1 MVPFVDLKRQ
11 HARIGAEM
19 RAAIARVLDDCCFA
33 QGSDLQEF
41 EREFAAYLGSAHCVG
56 TSSGT
61 AALKL
66 ALEAL
71 GIGPGD
77 EVIVPVNTFAATAFA
92 VTANNATPVFVDVES
107 DTLLL
112 GIDAVIAAT
121 TARTKAIMP
130 VHLFGQVVDMNPIM
144 RFARERGLYVVEDA
158 AQAHGAGY
166 LGAKA
171 GNIGDAGCFS
181 FYPTKNIGALGDA
194 GALTTNDA
202 ELARIVRAK
211 RWLGQE
217 KATRY
222 RHDMLGE
229 NSVLDTLHA
238 AVLRVKLAHLDE
250 WNDERRAAAALYREM
265 LDGAAGV
272 KLVAERDGV
281 RHVYHLMVVLVDDRE
296 NVESALREAG
306 IGYGIHYP
314 VPLHRQA
321 AFAGRSIA
329 AGPFPV
335 AEDAAAKMLSLPMF
349 PGITHDEV
357 AETADVVRRAAGKR
371 TAGKRAVSAMRR

>member
-11 HARIGAEM
+11 HARIKADLQN
-19 RAAIARVLDDCCFA
+19 ALARVLDDCGFA
-33 QGSDLQEF
+33 QGRDLEEF
-41 EREFAAYLGSAHCVG
+41 EREFARYLDSAHCVG

-71 GIGPGD
+71 GVGPGD

-92 VTANNATPVFVDVES
+92 VTANNATPVFVDVDPE
-107 DTLLL
+107 TLLL
-112 GIDAVIAAT
+112 SIDAVAGAT

-130 VHLFGQVVDMNPIM
+130 VHLFGQVVEMDPIM
-144 RFARERGLYVVEDA
+144 LFARERGIFVVEDA
-158 AQAHGAGY
+158 AQAHGATYRG
-166 LGAKA
+166 KHA
-171 GNIGDAGCFS
+171 GTFGDAGCFS

-194 GALTTNDA
+194 GALVTNDP

-217 KATRY
+217 KTSRY

-238 AVLRVKLAHLDE
+238 AVLRVKLAHLHA
-250 WNDERRAAAALYREM
+250 WNDERRAAAAQYRD
-265 LDGAAGV
+265 LFDGSAGIKV
-272 KLVAERDGV
+272 VAERGDG
-281 RHVYHLMVVLVDDRE
+281 RHVYHLMVVLVDDRA
-296 NVESALREAG
+296 NVEAALREAG

-314 VPLHRQA
+314 IPLHRQA
-321 AFAGRSIA
+321 AFAGRSKA

-335 AEDAAAKMLSLPMF
+335 AEDAAARMLSLPMF
-349 PGITHDEV
+349 PGITPDEV
-357 AETADVVRRAAGKR
+357 SETADVVRRAAGKR
-371 TAGKRAVSAMRR
+371 AVGATRR

>member
-11 HARIGAEM
+11 HARIAPDLQN
-19 RAAIARVLDDCCFA
+19 AIARVLEDCGFA
-33 QGSDLQEF
+33 QGRDLEEF
-41 EREFAAYLGSAHCVG
+41 EREFARYIDSAHCVG

-71 GIGPGD
+71 GVGPGD

-92 VTANNATPVFVDVES
+92 VTANNATPVFVDVDP

-112 GIDAVIAAT
+112 SIAAVAGAT
-121 TARTKAIMP
+121 TARTKAVMP
-130 VHLFGQVVDMNPIM
+130 VHLFGQVVEMDPIM
-144 RFARERGLYVVEDA
+144 LFARERGLFVVEDA
-158 AQAHGAGY
+158 AQAHGAEYRG
-166 LGAKA
+166 KNA
-171 GNIGDAGCFS
+171 GTFGDAGCFS
-181 FYPTKNIGALGDA
+181 FYPTKNIGALGDG
-194 GALTTNDA
+194 GALLTNDP

-217 KATRY
+217 KTSRY

-238 AVLRVKLAHLDE
+238 AVLRVKLAHLKA
-250 WNDERRAAAALYREM
+250 WNDERRAAAAHYRD
-265 LDGAAGV
+265 LFDGAAGI
-272 KLVAERDGV
+272 KLVAERGDG
-281 RHVYHLMVVLVDDRE
+281 RHVYHLMVVLVDDRT
-296 NVESALREAG
+296 NVEAALREAG

-314 VPLHRQA
+314 MPLHRQA
-321 AFAGRSIA
+321 AFAGRSRA

-335 AEDAAAKMLSLPMF
+335 AEDAASRMLSLPM
-349 PGITHDEV
+349 
-357 AETADVVRRAAGKR
+357 
-371 TAGKRAVSAMRR
+371 

>member
-1 MVPFVDLKRQ
+1 
-11 HARIGAEM
+11 M
-19 RAAIARVLDDCCFA
+19 RAAIARVLDDCGFA

-71 GIGPGD
+71 GIGSGD

-144 RFARERGLYVVEDA
+144 RFARERGLFVVEDA

-194 GALTTNDA
+194 GALTTNDP

-321 AFAGRSIA
+321 AFAGRSKA
-329 AGPFPV
+329 GGPFPV

-357 AETADVVRRAAGKR
+357 AETADVVRRAAGNR
-371 TAGKRAVSAMRR
+371 TAGKRAVGAMRR

>member
-1 MVPFVDLKRQ
+1 MIPFVDLKRQ
-11 HARIGAEM
+11 HERIGPAMKE
-19 RAAIARVLDDCCFA
+19 AIARVLDDCGFA
-33 QGSDLQEF
+33 QGRDLDEF
-41 EREFAAYLGSAHCVG
+41 EREFAAYLGSARCVG

-61 AALKL
+61 AAMKL

-71 GIGPGD
+71 GIGLGA
-77 EVIVPVNTFAATAFA
+77 EVIVPVNTFASTAFA
-92 VTANNATPVFVDVES
+92 VTANNATPVFVDVDP

-112 GIDAVIAAT
+112 EIDAVKAAT

-130 VHLFGQVVDMNPIM
+130 VHLFGQVVDMDPIM
-144 RFARERGLYVVEDA
+144 GFARERGLFVVEDA
-158 AQAHGAGY
+158 AQAHGADYRGK
-166 LGAKA
+166 KA

-194 GALTTNDA
+194 GAMTTNDA
-202 ELARIVRAK
+202 ELGRVVRAK

-222 RHDMLGE
+222 QHDMLGE

-238 AVLRVKLAHLDE
+238 AVLRVKLAHLNT
-250 WNDERRAAAALYREM
+250 WNDERRAAAALYRE
-265 LDGAAGV
+265 LFKGAAGI
-272 KLVAERDGV
+272 KLVAERGDG

-296 NVESALREAG
+296 SAEAALREAG

-314 VPLHRQA
+314 IPLHRQA
-321 AFAGRSIA
+321 AFAGRSKAI
-329 AGPFPV
+329 GPFPV
-335 AEDAAAKMLSLPMF
+335 AEDAAARMLSLPMF

-357 AETADVVRRAAGKR
+357 AETADVVRRAV
-371 TAGKRAVSAMRR
+371 GKRAVVAMRR